1 MINNHLQCGY
11 KRTKRVKEGI
21 KTSTL
26 SQISLLNYSK
36 TLTATGNNT
45 KLLFFTYYQRFI
57 TVEIL
62 QANFP
67 TVIAIQQFITV
78 KRHLITVYCDIH
90 SIILIQKHEAT
101 RSMCSSETSTFT
113 VLYCFYIAV
122 HLFLYFYSNELY

>member
-62 QANFP
+62 QYWRPHLTACQFSYCNRHT
-67 TVIAIQQFITV
+67 TV
-78 KRHLITVYCDIH
+78 HYCKKTFNYR
-90 SIILIQKHEAT
+90 IL
-101 RSMCSSETSTFT
+101 
-113 VLYCFYIAV
+113 
-122 HLFLYFYSNELY
+122 